1 VSGAVW
7 AIDGIHRVLAASN
20 YPEYLAALAV
30 GGVDRGVVETFV
42 TSLAGLLAI
51 PFKSA
56 LAPVF
61 LSAFGALR
69 SLLVAHGSAR
79 CRTHGSHPLTYTP
92 HPHPRWTPRTPPHI
106 HTSSPP
112 TLDLPHTPSHTP
124 LIPTHAGPPAHTLTC
139 TPRHVHTLVGFAC
152 WALAHGFS
160 LFSRFLP
167 LSPSPRPR
175 VPVHCRALLSTSS
188 ISESLLSLLS
198 LPSASEAVRDAA
210 ERLLHMVLT
219 VVGTEVPAAG
229 LGTGSLAPTHVNAG
243 DVAVLGDGGASLRA
257 KGCAST

>member
-1 VSGAVW
+1 MSGAVW

-61 LSAFGALR
+61 LSALGALR

-79 CRTHGSHPLTYTP
+79 CP
-92 HPHPRWTPRTPPHI
+92 HPWLSPPHI
-106 HTSSPP
+106 HPSSPP
-112 TLDLPHTPSHTP
+112 TLDLPHTPSHTH

-152 WALAHGFS
+152 WALAHGVS
-160 LFSRFLP
+160 LFSRSLP

-257 KGCAST
+257 EGCAST